1 MFMKPVV
8 ALAGGVGAAKLL
20 RGLVQLIPPQ
30 DLVIVGNTGDDV
42 ELYGLHVSPDLDI
55 VMYTLAGIVDEV
67 KGWGVSGDSFNCL
80 DMLGKLGFETWF
92 KLGDRDLAV
101 HIIRTKM
108 LKDGMPLSEATTK
121 LCRMLGLKVKLIPM
135 TNNSVRT
142 KIVSSRLTLDFQ
154 EYFVKRG
161 TKDEVTGV
169 LFEGA
174 EKANPSPG
182 IIEAIKE
189 AERVVICPSNPI
201 LSISPILSIPT
212 IKDALK
218 KTKAYVVGVS
228 PIVGGK
234 AIKGP
239 ADRIM
244 ASMRFEVSAFGA
256 AKFYKDFLDHFV
268 IDKVDENQKKRIKG
282 LGVKVTVTNTIMS
295 RLEDSV
301 RLARIAMEAG

>member
-1 MFMKPVV
+1 MGLTV
-8 ALAGGVGAAKLL
+8 ALAGGVGAARLL
-20 RGLVQLIPPQ
+20 KGLVTLISPE
-30 DLVIVGNTGDDV
+30 DLVIVGNTGDDI
-42 ELYGLHVSPDLDI
+42 ELYGLHISPDLDI
-55 VMYTLAGIVDEV
+55 VMYNLAGIVDEA

-92 KLGDRDLAV
+92 KLGDRDVAV
-101 HIIRTKM
+101 HIIRTKL
-108 LKDGMPLSEATTK
+108 LKDGMTLSEATTK
-121 LCRMLGLKVKLIPM
+121 LCRMLGLKAKLLPM
-135 TNNSVRT
+135 TNDFVRT
-142 KIVSSRLTLDFQ
+142 KIASDQLTLDFQ

-161 TKDEVTGV
+161 TKNEVTGV

-174 EKANPSPG
+174 EKARPAPG
-182 IIEAIKE
+182 IIEAVKE

-201 LSISPILSIPT
+201 LSISPILSIPM

-218 KTKAYVVGVS
+218 KTKAYMIGVS

-244 ASMRFEVSAFGA
+244 ASMGFEVSAFGV
-256 AKFYKDFLDHFV
+256 AKFYEDFLDHFV
-268 IDKVDENQKKRIKG
+268 IDKVDENQKKRIEG

-295 RLEDSV
+295 KLEDSIH
-301 RLARIAMEAG
+301 IAKIVMEAG

>member
-1 MFMKPVV
+1 MKPIV

-20 RGLVQLIPPQ
+20 KGLVQLIPPQ
-30 DLVIVGNTGDDV
+30 NLVIVGNTGDDV

-55 VMYTLAGIVDEV
+55 VMYTLADIVDEA

-80 DMLGKLGFETWF
+80 DMLGKLGFGTWF

-101 HIIRTKM
+101 HIIRAKM
-108 LKDGMPLSEATTK
+108 LKDGMTLSEATTK
-121 LCRMLGLKVKLIPM
+121 LCRMLGLKAKLIPM

-142 KIVSSRLTLDFQ
+142 KIVSRQLILDFQ

-174 EKANPSPG
+174 EKAKPSPG

-201 LSISPILSIPT
+201 LSISPILSIPR

-218 KTKAYVVGVS
+218 KTKACVVGVS

-239 ADRIM
+239 ADRII
-244 ASMRFEVSAFGA
+244 ASMGFEVSAFGV
-256 AKFYKDFLDHFV
+256 AKFYEDFLDHFV
-268 IDKVDENQKKRIKG
+268 IDKVDENQKKRIEG
-282 LGVKVTVTNTIMS
+282 LGVKVTVTNTVMS

>member
-1 MFMKPVV
+1 MKPIV

-20 RGLVQLIPPQ
+20 RGLVQVVPPQ

-42 ELYGLHVSPDLDI
+42 ELYGLHISPDLDI
-55 VMYTLAGIVDEV
+55 VMYNLAGIVDEA

-92 KLGDRDLAV
+92 KLGDRDVAV
-101 HIIRTKM
+101 HIIRTKL
-108 LKDGMPLSEATTK
+108 LKDGMTLSEATTK
-121 LCRMLGLKVKLIPM
+121 LCRMLGLKAKLLPM
-135 TNNSVRT
+135 TNDFVRT
-142 KIVSSRLTLDFQ
+142 KIASDQLTLDFQ

-161 TKDEVTGV
+161 TKNEVTGV

-174 EKANPSPG
+174 EKARPAPG
-182 IIEAIKE
+182 IIEAVKE

-201 LSISPILSIPT
+201 LSISPILSIPM

-218 KTKAYVVGVS
+218 KTKAYMIGVS

-244 ASMRFEVSAFGA
+244 ASMGFEVSAFGV
-256 AKFYKDFLDHFV
+256 AKFYEDFLDHFV
-268 IDKVDENQKKRIKG
+268 VDEVDENQKKRIEE
-282 LGVKVTVTNTIMS
+282 LGMKATVTNAIMS

-301 RLARIAMEAG
+301 HLARTVMEAG